1 MIEMTNFK
9 GVFYENKEKNN
20 AERNI
25 SVMKFSNGCWLQRE
39 GCACFA
45 PQEVYFTRIEDRKVT
60 LCAPTIHITQRG
72 DTLGCINLTLE
83 ITSPAPEILRVRT
96 CHYKGGIVN
105 TPAFEL
111 ELTDELPLDVED
123 SEEAVRIKSGSLTLV
138 ITKKQWSMTYLR
150 NDEVITKSAGRDLAL
165 MKTDWKG
172 LAYDPGDH
180 NETYIRQMLSLSVG
194 ELVYGMGERFTPFVK
209 NGQSVDIW
217 NADGGTST
225 EQSYKNIPFYITN
238 KGYGVLVNHPEKVSF
253 EVATEMVTRTE
264 FSVEGSYLDYFL
276 INGPT
281 MKEVLTRYT
290 DLTGKPSLP
299 APWTFG
305 LWLSTSF
312 TTNYDE
318 ETVMSFVDGM
328 IDRGIPLRTFHFDCF
343 WMKEFHWSDFVWD
356 SRVFPDPEGMLRRIK
371 AKGLN
376 ICVWIN
382 PYIGQESCL
391 FDEGMEK
398 GYFIRRTNGQ
408 VWQWDMWQP
417 GMAIVDFTNPD
428 ACKWFQDKLEALLD
442 MGVDCFKTDFGE
454 RIPTENVMYFDG
466 SDPVKMHNYYTYLYN
481 KCVYELLERKR
492 GRGEA
497 VLFARSATVGGQKF
511 PVHWGGDCWSDYESM
526 EESLRGGLSL
536 LMSGFGF
543 WAHDIGGFENTS
555 TADVYKRWVAFGLL
569 SSHSR
574 LHGSSSYRV
583 PWVYDEEAVDVVRFF
598 TRLKASLMPYLYKTA
613 VDTSVLGIPVMR
625 SMVLEFTEDKTC
637 HYVDKQYMLG
647 DNLLVAPVFNEEGM
661 AEYYL
666 PEGTWTDFFT
676 GEEKQG
682 AGWIREKHGY
692 LSIPLMVKENSIVA
706 LGAHDD
712 KPDYDYGDHAEL
724 RLYCLQDGKEASVVV
739 YGMDRAEEIAMTAVR
754 NGNQMQITVRSDKD
768 YKIRLVNV
776 IAISVSRGE
785 VKIDKKDTVIILS
798 GSTDLTVTF

>member
-1 MIEMTNFK
+1 
-9 GVFYENKEKNN
+9 
-20 AERNI
+20 
-25 SVMKFSNGCWLQRE
+25 MKFSNGCWLQKE
-39 GCACFA
+39 GCGCHA
-45 PQEVYFTRIEDRKVT
+45 PQEVYFTKIEDRKVT
-60 LCAPTIHITQRG
+60 ICAPTIHITNRG

-96 CHYKGGIVN
+96 YHHKGSVGDS
-105 TPAFEL
+105 PSFDL
-111 ELTDELPLDVED
+111 ELTDELPLKVTD
-123 SEEAVRIKSGSLTLV
+123 SQETLDIASGSLTLS
-138 ITKKQWSMTYLR
+138 ISKKNWSMTYLR
-150 NDEVITKSAGRDLAL
+150 NGKVITRSTGRDLAL

-172 LAYDPGDH
+172 YAYDHGD
-180 NETYIRQMLSLSVG
+180 NEETYMRQMLSLSVG

-225 EQSYKNIPFYITN
+225 EQSYKNIPFYLTN
-238 KGYGVLVNHPEKVSF
+238 KGYGVLVNHPERVSF

-264 FSVEGSYLDYFL
+264 FSVEGGYLDYFL

-281 MKEVLTRYT
+281 MKEVLMRYT
-290 DLTGKPSLP
+290 DLIGKPSLP

-328 IDRGIPLRTFHFDCF
+328 LNRGIPLRTFHFDCF

-356 SRVFPDPEGMLRRIK
+356 SRVFPDPRGMLERIK

-382 PYIGQESCL
+382 SYIGQESCL

-398 GYFIRRTNGQ
+398 GYFIKRSNGQ

-417 GMAIVDFTNPD
+417 GMALVDFTNP
-428 ACKWFQDKLEALLD
+428 AAWKWFQDKLEILLD

-454 RIPTENVMYFDG
+454 RIPSKDVVYFDG
-466 SDPVKMHNYYTYLYN
+466 SNPEKMHNYYTYLYN

-492 GRGEA
+492 GKGQA

-536 LMSGFGF
+536 LISGFGF
-543 WAHDIGGFENTS
+543 WAHDIGGFESTS

-583 PWVYDEEAVDVVRFF
+583 PWAYDEEAVDVVRFF
-598 TRLKASLMPYLYKTA
+598 TRLKARLMPYLYKTS
-613 VDTSVLGIPVMR
+613 VDTSRSGIPTMR
-625 SMVLEFTEDKTC
+625 SMVLEYTGDKTC

-647 DNLLVAPVFNEEGM
+647 DALLVAPIFNDQGI

-666 PEGTWTDFFT
+666 PEGLWTDFFT
-676 GEEKQG
+676 GEEKRG
-682 AGWIREKHGY
+682 PGWINEKHGY
-692 LSIPLMVKENSIVA
+692 LSIPLMVRENSIVC
-706 LGAHDD
+706 LGSTEGR
-712 KPDYDYGDHAEL
+712 PDYDYGNHAEL
-724 RLYCLQDGKEASVVV
+724 CLYSLKDGKEASTVI
-739 YGMDRAEEIAMTAVR
+739 YGMDQREELIMTASR
-754 NGNQMQITVRSDKD
+754 NGNQIHIIVKSEKT
-768 YKIRLVNV
+768 YTIRLVNLV
-776 IAISVSRGE
+776 AISVSQGE
-785 VKIDKKDTVIILS
+785 VKISKKDTVIALEGDADFTATI
-798 GSTDLTVTF
+798 

>member
-1 MIEMTNFK
+1 
-9 GVFYENKEKNN
+9 
-20 AERNI
+20 
-25 SVMKFSNGCWLQRE
+25 MKFSNGCWLQKE
-39 GCACFA
+39 GCSCFA
-45 PQEVYFTRIEDRKVT
+45 PQEVYFTKIEERKVT
-60 LCAPTIHITQRG
+60 LLAPTIHIVTRG
-72 DTLGCINLTLE
+72 DTLGCINLTME
-83 ITSPAPEILRVRT
+83 ITSPAPDIFRVRT
-96 CHYKGGIVN
+96 YHFKGAVVE
-105 TPAFEL
+105 TPAFDL
-111 ELTDELPLDVED
+111 ELTEELPLEVED
-123 SEEAVRIKSGSLTLV
+123 DEEKIKITSGSMSLV
-138 ITKKQWSMTYLR
+138 ITKKTWSMTYMR
-150 NDEVITKSAGRDLAL
+150 GNEVITKSAGKDLAL
-165 MKTDWKG
+165 MKMNFKG
-172 LAYDPGDH
+172 YTYDKGDG
-180 NETYIRQMLSLSVG
+180 EDTYIRQMLSLSVG

-217 NADGGTST
+217 NEDGGTST

-238 KGYGVLVNHPEKVSF
+238 KGYGVLVNHPERVSF

-264 FSVEGSYLDYFL
+264 FSVKGSYLDYFL

-328 IDRGIPLRTFHFDCF
+328 LNRGIPLRTFHFDCF
-343 WMKEFHWSDFVWD
+343 WMKEFHWSDFLWD
-356 SRVFPDPEGMLRRIK
+356 SRVFPDPAGMLKRIK

-382 PYIGQESCL
+382 PYIGQESYL
-391 FDEGMEK
+391 FDEGMK
-398 GYFIRRTNGQ
+398 NGYLIKRTNGQ
-408 VWQWDMWQP
+408 VWQWDAWQP
-417 GMAIVDFTNPD
+417 GMAIVDFTNPA
-428 ACKWFQDKLEALLD
+428 ACKWFQDKLEILLD

-454 RIPTENVMYFDG
+454 RIPTENVAYSDG
-466 SDPVKMHNYYTYLYN
+466 SDPVKMHNLYTYLYN
-481 KCVYELLERKR
+481 KCVFDLLERKR
-492 GRGEA
+492 GKGQA

-526 EESLRGGLSL
+526 EESLHGGLSL

-543 WAHDIGGFENTS
+543 WAHDIGGFESTS

-613 VDTSVLGIPVMR
+613 IDTSRSGVPTMR
-625 SMVLEFTEDKTC
+625 SMVLEYTEDKTC

-647 DNLLVAPVFNEEGM
+647 DNLLVAPIFNDQSI

-666 PEGTWTDFFT
+666 PKGTWTDFFT
-676 GEEKQG
+676 GEEKEG
-682 AGWIREKHGY
+682 AGWITEKHGY
-692 LSIPLMVKENSIVA
+692 LSIPLMVKENSIVVM
-706 LGAHDD
+706 GAHDD
-712 KPDYDYGDHAEL
+712 RPDYDYGDHAEIRIYAL
-724 RLYCLQDGKEASVVV
+724 KDGHSASSIV
-739 YGMDRAEEIAMTAVR
+739 YGMDNQEQISITAS
-754 NGNQMQITVRSDKD
+754 RSGSDIHIQVTSGQE
-768 YKIRLVNV
+768 YTIRLINV
-776 IAISVSRGE
+776 TASGKDAV
-785 VKIDKKDTVIILS
+785 IDGKDTVISLS
-798 GSTDLTVTF
+798 GNADLVVTEA

>member
-1 MIEMTNFK
+1 
-9 GVFYENKEKNN
+9 
-20 AERNI
+20 
-25 SVMKFSNGCWLQRE
+25 MKFSNGCWLQKE
-39 GCACFA
+39 GCSCFA
-45 PQEVYFTRIEDRKVT
+45 PQEVYFTKIEERKVT
-60 LCAPTIHITQRG
+60 LLAPTIHIVTRG
-72 DTLGCINLTLE
+72 DTLGCINLTME
-83 ITSPAPEILRVRT
+83 ITSPAPDIFRVRT
-96 CHYKGGIVN
+96 YHFKGAVVE
-105 TPAFEL
+105 TPAFDL
-111 ELTDELPLDVED
+111 ELTEELPLEVED
-123 SEEAVRIKSGSLTLV
+123 DEEKIKITSGSMSLV
-138 ITKKQWSMTYLR
+138 ITKKTWSMTYMR
-150 NDEVITKSAGRDLAL
+150 GNEVITKSAGKDLAL
-165 MKTDWKG
+165 MKMNFKG
-172 LAYDPGDH
+172 YTYDKGDG
-180 NETYIRQMLSLSVG
+180 EDTYIRQMLSLSVG

-217 NADGGTST
+217 NEDGGTST

-238 KGYGVLVNHPEKVSF
+238 KGYGVLVNHPERVSF

-264 FSVEGSYLDYFL
+264 FSVKGSYLDYFL

-328 IDRGIPLRTFHFDCF
+328 LNRGIPLRTFHFDCF
-343 WMKEFHWSDFVWD
+343 WMKEFHWSDFLWD
-356 SRVFPDPEGMLRRIK
+356 SRVFPDPAGMLKRIK

-382 PYIGQESCL
+382 PYIGQESYL
-391 FDEGMEK
+391 FDEGMK
-398 GYFIRRTNGQ
+398 NGYLIKRTNGQ
-408 VWQWDMWQP
+408 VWQWDAWQP
-417 GMAIVDFTNPD
+417 GMAIVDFTNPA
-428 ACKWFQDKLEALLD
+428 ACKWFQDKLEVLLD

-454 RIPTENVMYFDG
+454 RIPTENVAYSDG
-466 SDPVKMHNYYTYLYN
+466 SDPVKMHNLYTYLYN
-481 KCVYELLERKR
+481 KCVFDLLERKR
-492 GRGEA
+492 GKGQA

-526 EESLRGGLSL
+526 EESLHGGLSL

-543 WAHDIGGFENTS
+543 WAHDIGGFESPS

-613 VDTSVLGIPVMR
+613 IDTSRSGVPTMR
-625 SMVLEFTEDKTC
+625 SMVLEYTEDKTC

-647 DNLLVAPVFNEEGM
+647 DNLLVAPIFNDQSI

-666 PEGTWTDFFT
+666 PKGTWTDFFT
-676 GEEKQG
+676 GEEKEG
-682 AGWIREKHGY
+682 AGWITEKHGY
-692 LSIPLMVKENSIVA
+692 LSIPLMVKENSIVVM
-706 LGAHDD
+706 GAHDD
-712 KPDYDYGDHAEL
+712 RPDYDYGDHAEIRIYAL
-724 RLYCLQDGKEASVVV
+724 KDGHSASSIV
-739 YGMDRAEEIAMTAVR
+739 YGMDNQEQISITAS
-754 NGNQMQITVRSDKD
+754 RSGSDIHIQVTSGQE
-768 YKIRLVNV
+768 YTIRLINV
-776 IAISVSRGE
+776 TASGKDAV
-785 VKIDKKDTVIILS
+785 IDGKDTVISLS
-798 GSTDLTVTF
+798 GNADLVVTEA

>member
-1 MIEMTNFK
+1 
-9 GVFYENKEKNN
+9 
-20 AERNI
+20 
-25 SVMKFSNGCWLQRE
+25 MKFSNGCWLQKE
-39 GCACFA
+39 GCSCFA
-45 PQEVYFTRIEDRKVT
+45 PQEVYFTKIEERKVT
-60 LCAPTIHITQRG
+60 LLAPTIHIVTRG
-72 DTLGCINLTLE
+72 DTLGCINLTME
-83 ITSPAPEILRVRT
+83 ITSPAPDIFRVRT
-96 CHYKGGIVN
+96 YHFKGAVVE
-105 TPAFEL
+105 TPAFDL
-111 ELTDELPLDVED
+111 ELTEELPLEVED
-123 SEEAVRIKSGSLTLV
+123 DEEKIKITSGSMSLV
-138 ITKKQWSMTYLR
+138 ITKKTWSMTYMR
-150 NDEVITKSAGRDLAL
+150 GNEVITKSAGKDLAL
-165 MKTDWKG
+165 MKMNFKG
-172 LAYDPGDH
+172 YTYDKGDG
-180 NETYIRQMLSLSVG
+180 EDTYIRQMLSLSVG

-217 NADGGTST
+217 NEDGGTST

-238 KGYGVLVNHPEKVSF
+238 KGYGVLVNHPERVSF

-264 FSVEGSYLDYFL
+264 FSVKGSYLDYFL

-328 IDRGIPLRTFHFDCF
+328 LNRGIPLRTFHFDCF
-343 WMKEFHWSDFVWD
+343 WMKEFHWSDFLWD
-356 SRVFPDPEGMLRRIK
+356 SRVFPDPAGMLKRIK

-382 PYIGQESCL
+382 PYIGQESYL
-391 FDEGMEK
+391 FDEGMK
-398 GYFIRRTNGQ
+398 NGYLIKRTNGQ
-408 VWQWDMWQP
+408 VWQWDAWQP
-417 GMAIVDFTNPD
+417 GMAIVDFTNPA
-428 ACKWFQDKLEALLD
+428 ACKWFQDKLEVLLD

-454 RIPTENVMYFDG
+454 RIPTENVAYSDG
-466 SDPVKMHNYYTYLYN
+466 SDPVKMHNLYTYLYN
-481 KCVYELLERKR
+481 KCVFDLLERKR
-492 GRGEA
+492 GKGQA

-526 EESLRGGLSL
+526 EESLHGGLSL

-543 WAHDIGGFENTS
+543 WAHDIGGFESTS

-583 PWVYDEEAVDVVRFF
+583 PWVYDEEAVDVVKFF

-613 VDTSVLGIPVMR
+613 MDTSRSGVPTMR
-625 SMVLEFTEDKTC
+625 SMVLEYTEDKTC

-647 DNLLVAPVFNEEGM
+647 DNLLVAPIFNDQSI

-666 PEGTWTDFFT
+666 PKGTWTDFFT
-676 GEEKQG
+676 GEEKEG
-682 AGWIREKHGY
+682 AGWITEKHGY
-692 LSIPLMVKENSIVA
+692 LSIPLMVKENSIVVM
-706 LGAHDD
+706 GAHDD
-712 KPDYDYGDHAEL
+712 RPDYDYGDHAEIRIYAL
-724 RLYCLQDGKEASVVV
+724 KDGHSASSIV
-739 YGMDRAEEIAMTAVR
+739 YGMDNQEQISITAS
-754 NGNQMQITVRSDKD
+754 RSGSDIHIQVTSGQE
-768 YKIRLVNV
+768 YTIRLINV
-776 IAISVSRGE
+776 TASGKDAV
-785 VKIDKKDTVIILS
+785 IDGKDTVISLS
-798 GSTDLTVTF
+798 GNADLVVTEA

>member
-1 MIEMTNFK
+1 
-9 GVFYENKEKNN
+9 
-20 AERNI
+20 
-25 SVMKFSNGCWLQRE
+25 MKFSNGCWLQKE
-39 GCACFA
+39 GYSCFA
-45 PQEVYFTRIEDRKVT
+45 PQEVYFTKIEERKVT
-60 LCAPTIHITQRG
+60 LLAPTIHIVTRG
-72 DTLGCINLTLE
+72 DTLGCINLTME
-83 ITSPAPEILRVRT
+83 ITSPAPDIFRVRT
-96 CHYKGGIVN
+96 YHFKGAVVE
-105 TPAFEL
+105 TPAFDL
-111 ELTDELPLDVED
+111 ELTEELPLEVED
-123 SEEAVRIKSGSLTLV
+123 DEEKIKITSGSMSLV
-138 ITKKQWSMTYLR
+138 ITKKTWSMTYMR
-150 NDEVITKSAGRDLAL
+150 GNEVITKSAGKDLAL
-165 MKTDWKG
+165 MKMNFKG
-172 LAYDPGDH
+172 YTYDKGDG
-180 NETYIRQMLSLSVG
+180 EDTYIRQMLSLSVG

-217 NADGGTST
+217 NEDGGTST

-238 KGYGVLVNHPEKVSF
+238 KGYGVLVNHPERVSF

-264 FSVEGSYLDYFL
+264 FSVKGSYLDYFL

-328 IDRGIPLRTFHFDCF
+328 LNRGIPLRTFHFDCF
-343 WMKEFHWSDFVWD
+343 WMKEFHWSDFLWD
-356 SRVFPDPEGMLRRIK
+356 SRVFPDPAGMLKRIK

-382 PYIGQESCL
+382 PYIGQESYL
-391 FDEGMEK
+391 FDEGMK
-398 GYFIRRTNGQ
+398 NGYLIKRTNGQ
-408 VWQWDMWQP
+408 VWQWDAWQP
-417 GMAIVDFTNPD
+417 GMAIVDFTNPA
-428 ACKWFQDKLEALLD
+428 ACKWFQDKLEVLLD

-454 RIPTENVMYFDG
+454 RIPTENVAYSDG
-466 SDPVKMHNYYTYLYN
+466 SDPVKMHNLYTYLYN
-481 KCVYELLERKR
+481 KCVFDLLERKR
-492 GRGEA
+492 GKGQA

-526 EESLRGGLSL
+526 EESLHGGLSL

-543 WAHDIGGFENTS
+543 WAHDIGGFESTS

-613 VDTSVLGIPVMR
+613 IDTSRSGVPTMR
-625 SMVLEFTEDKTC
+625 SMVLEYTEDKTC

-647 DNLLVAPVFNEEGM
+647 DNLLVAPIFNDQSI

-666 PEGTWTDFFT
+666 PKGTWTDFFT
-676 GEEKQG
+676 GEEKEG
-682 AGWIREKHGY
+682 AGWITEKHGY
-692 LSIPLMVKENSIVA
+692 LSIPLMVKENSIVVM
-706 LGAHDD
+706 GAHDD
-712 KPDYDYGDHAEL
+712 RPDYDYGDHAEIRIYAL
-724 RLYCLQDGKEASVVV
+724 KDGHSASSIV
-739 YGMDRAEEIAMTAVR
+739 YGMDNQEQISITAS
-754 NGNQMQITVRSDKD
+754 RSSSDIHIQVTSGQE
-768 YKIRLVNV
+768 YTIRLINV
-776 IAISVSRGE
+776 TASGKDAV
-785 VKIDKKDTVIILS
+785 IDGKDTVISLS
-798 GSTDLTVTF
+798 GNADLVVTEA

>member
-1 MIEMTNFK
+1 
-9 GVFYENKEKNN
+9 
-20 AERNI
+20 
-25 SVMKFSNGCWLQRE
+25 MKFSNGCWLQKE
-39 GCACFA
+39 GCSCFA
-45 PQEVYFTRIEDRKVT
+45 PQEVYFTKIEERKVT
-60 LCAPTIHITQRG
+60 LLAPTIHIVTRG
-72 DTLGCINLTLE
+72 DTLGCINLTME
-83 ITSPAPEILRVRT
+83 MTSPAPDIFRVRT
-96 CHYKGGIVN
+96 YHFKGAVVE
-105 TPAFEL
+105 TPAFDL
-111 ELTDELPLDVED
+111 ELTEELPLEVED
-123 SEEAVRIKSGSLTLV
+123 DEEKIKITSGSMSLV
-138 ITKKQWSMTYLR
+138 ITKKTWSMTYMR
-150 NDEVITKSAGRDLAL
+150 GNEVITKSAGKDLAL
-165 MKTDWKG
+165 MKMNFKG
-172 LAYDPGDH
+172 YTYDKGDG
-180 NETYIRQMLSLSVG
+180 EDTYIRQMLSLSVG

-217 NADGGTST
+217 NEDGGTST

-238 KGYGVLVNHPEKVSF
+238 KGYGVLVNHPERVSF

-264 FSVEGSYLDYFL
+264 FSVKGSYLDYFL

-328 IDRGIPLRTFHFDCF
+328 LNRGIPLRTFHFDCF
-343 WMKEFHWSDFVWD
+343 WMKEFHWSDFLWD
-356 SRVFPDPEGMLRRIK
+356 SRVFPDPAGMLKRIK

-382 PYIGQESCL
+382 PYIGQESYL
-391 FDEGMEK
+391 FDEGMK
-398 GYFIRRTNGQ
+398 NGYLIKRTNGQ
-408 VWQWDMWQP
+408 VWQWDAWQP
-417 GMAIVDFTNPD
+417 GMAIVDFTNPA
-428 ACKWFQDKLEALLD
+428 ACKWFQDKLEFLLD

-454 RIPTENVMYFDG
+454 RIPTENVAYFDG
-466 SDPVKMHNYYTYLYN
+466 SDPVKMHNLYTYLYN
-481 KCVYELLERKR
+481 KCVFDLLERKR
-492 GRGEA
+492 GKGQA

-526 EESLRGGLSL
+526 EESLHGGLSL

-543 WAHDIGGFENTS
+543 WAHDIGGFESTS

-583 PWVYDEEAVDVVRFF
+583 PWVYDEEAVDVVKFF

-613 VDTSVLGIPVMR
+613 IDTSRSGVPTMR
-625 SMVLEFTEDKTC
+625 SMVLEYTEDKTC

-647 DNLLVAPVFNEEGM
+647 DNLLVAPIFNDQSI

-666 PEGTWTDFFT
+666 PKGTWTDFFT
-676 GEEKQG
+676 GEEKEG
-682 AGWIREKHGY
+682 AGWITEKHGY
-692 LSIPLMVKENSIVA
+692 LSIPLMVKENSIVVM
-706 LGAHDD
+706 GAHDD
-712 KPDYDYGDHAEL
+712 RPDYDYGDHAEIRIYAL
-724 RLYCLQDGKEASVVV
+724 KDGHSASSIV
-739 YGMDRAEEIAMTAVR
+739 YGMDNQEQISITASRSGSDIHIQVTSGQEYTIRLINMTAS
-754 NGNQMQITVRSDKD
+754 GKD
-768 YKIRLVNV
+768 AV
-776 IAISVSRGE
+776 IDG
-785 VKIDKKDTVIILS
+785 KDTVISLS
-798 GSTDLTVTF
+798 GNADLVVTEA

>member
-1 MIEMTNFK
+1 
-9 GVFYENKEKNN
+9 
-20 AERNI
+20 
-25 SVMKFSNGCWLQRE
+25 MKFSNGCWLQKE
-39 GCACFA
+39 GCSCFA
-45 PQEVYFTRIEDRKVT
+45 PQEVYFMTIGERKVT
-60 LCAPTIHITQRG
+60 LLAPTIHITERG
-72 DTLGCINLTLE
+72 DTLGGINLTLE
-83 ITSPAPEILRVRT
+83 ITSPAPDIFRVRT
-96 CHYKGGIVN
+96 YHYKGTIID
-105 TPAFEL
+105 TPSFDL
-111 ELTDELPLDVED
+111 QLTEELPLQTED
-123 SEEAVRIKSGSLTLV
+123 SEKEIKITSGNTSLV
-138 ITKKQWSMTYLR
+138 ITKANWSMTYMR
-150 NDEVITKSAGRDLAL
+150 GDEIITRSSGKDLAL

-172 LAYDPGDH
+172 LPYDKGDDKD
-180 NETYIRQMLSLSVG
+180 TYIRQMLSLSVG

-225 EQSYKNIPFYITN
+225 EQSYKNIPFYLTN
-238 KGYGVLVNHPEKVSF
+238 KGYGVLVNHPEMVSF
-253 EVATEMVTRTE
+253 EVGTEMVTRTE
-264 FSVEGSYLDYFL
+264 FSVKGSYLDYFL

-281 MKEVLTRYT
+281 MKEVLVKYT

-318 ETVMSFVDGM
+318 DTVMSFVNGM
-328 IDRGIPLRTFHFDCF
+328 LDRGIPLRTFHFDCF

-356 SRVFPDPEGMLRRIK
+356 SRVFPDPKGMLQRIK

-382 PYIGQESCL
+382 PYIGQESVL

-398 GYFIRRTNGQ
+398 GYFIKRTNGQ

-417 GMAIVDFTNPD
+417 GMAIVDFTNPE
-428 ACKWFQDKLEALLD
+428 AWKWFQDKLEVLLD

-454 RIPTENVMYFDG
+454 RIPTENVTYFDG

-492 GRGEA
+492 GKGEA

-543 WAHDIGGFENTS
+543 WAHDIGGFEHTS

-583 PWVYDEEAVDVVRFF
+583 PWVYDDEAVDVVRFF
-598 TRLKASLMPYLYKTA
+598 TRFKAKLMPYLYKTSI
-613 VDTSVLGIPVMR
+613 DTSRSGIPTMR
-625 SMVLEFTEDKTC
+625 SMVMEFTEDRTC

-647 DNLLVAPVFNEEGM
+647 DNLLVAPIFNDQSI

-666 PEGTWTDFFT
+666 PKGTWTNFFT
-676 GEEKQG
+676 GEVKEG
-682 AGWIREKHGY
+682 GCWINEKHSY
-692 LSIPLMVKENSIVA
+692 LSIPLMVKENSIVI
-706 LGAHDD
+706 LGSCDE
-712 KPDYDYGDHAEL
+712 KPDYDYGDNAEIRIYAL
-724 RLYCLQDGKEASVVV
+724 KDGALAKSVV
-739 YGMDRAEEIAMTAVR
+739 YGMDQKEEISITAKKSGKEIYLSVVSGK
-754 NGNQMQITVRSDKD
+754 NYS
-768 YKIRLVNV
+768 IRLVNTD
-776 IAISVSRGE
+776 ASGE
-785 VKIDKKDTVIILS
+785 GASKDGNDTIITLS
-798 GSTDLTVTF
+798 GNAELTLIEK

>member
-1 MIEMTNFK
+1 
-9 GVFYENKEKNN
+9 
-20 AERNI
+20 
-25 SVMKFSNGCWLQRE
+25 MKFSNGCWLQKE

-318 ETVMSFVDGM
+318 KTVMSFVDGM